1 MVHLQLEFLTILVE
15 QSTSNTT
22 LVAVTL
28 NLGVICHNELKAQ
41 KPGGVSRTI
50 ESRVVMQ
57 MEWSSRE

>member
-28 NLGVICHNELKAQ
+28 NLGVICHNEFKAQ
-41 KPGGVSRTI
+41 KPVSGGVSRTI

-57 MEWSSRE
+57 ME